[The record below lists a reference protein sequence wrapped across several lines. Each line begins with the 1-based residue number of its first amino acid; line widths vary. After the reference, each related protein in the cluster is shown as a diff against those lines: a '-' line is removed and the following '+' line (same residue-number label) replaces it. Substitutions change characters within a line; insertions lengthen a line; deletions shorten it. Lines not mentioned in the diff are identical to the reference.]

1 MSYSGMQYCA
11 DWTVCSLLRLP
22 LPAVGAG
29 DANAMTAATKV
40 VVIFVDMVFHP
51 GVEAHRL
58 CGLDRERRR
67 FIPRLASMKVFV
79 SWYDLNH
86 RDIAVGLPSWL
97 HGVVGE
103 SDHYEREHQ
112 DKKDNAEVGVSHL
125 CAQRSDFQSLV
136 KRARPAR
143 VKSVLS
149 DRCGFPVKRKGGPWR
164 SAL

>member
-29 DANAMTAATKV
+29 DANAMTAATRV

-51 GVEAHRL
+51 GVEAHRF

-103 SDHYEREHQ
+103 SDHY
-112 DKKDNAEVGVSHL
+112 DTAVMAAIANARAIVILINIVMLLVGKPE
-125 CAQRSDFQSLV
+125 A
-136 KRARPAR
+136 A
-143 VKSVLS
+143 
-149 DRCGFPVKRKGGPWR
+149 
-164 SAL
+164 SAD